1 MSTHIKTTA
10 ASVRLSASDRIFKGF
25 AYAICI
31 LFAALCTYPLLLVVA
46 VSFSEEYYVGMYG
59 YSIIPYQLSLN
70 TFNYIFRTSGPDII
84 RSFGMSVGVMCAGT
98 LLSLAVTIPLSYAL
112 SLKHLKYR
120 NIISFFCY
128 FTSIFSAGLVPWYV
142 TCVRIYGLSN
152 TFLALIMPYTV
163 SVFFMFVLRA
173 SFAQLPD
180 EIVEAAKIEGAG
192 EFTVLIRI
200 AAPLTVTA
208 IVTVGFLYSL
218 QYWNDWYLTLM
229 FINKRDMYPLQFRLY
244 SILTN
249 TEGLSAAQAQ
259 SAAGYMQVPTETVKM
274 ATTVL
279 TILPI
284 IFLYP
289 FVQRFFVQGITI
301 GAVKG

>member
-1 MSTHIKTTA
+1 
-10 ASVRLSASDRIFKGF
+10 
-25 AYAICI
+25 
-31 LFAALCTYPLLLVVA
+31 
-46 VSFSEEYYVGMYG
+46 
-59 YSIIPYQLSLN
+59 
-70 TFNYIFRTSGPDII
+70 
-84 RSFGMSVGVMCAGT
+84 
-98 LLSLAVTIPLSYAL
+98 
-112 SLKHLKYR
+112 
-120 NIISFFCY
+120 
-128 FTSIFSAGLVPWYV
+128 
-142 TCVRIYGLSN
+142 
-152 TFLALIMPYTV
+152 
-163 SVFFMFVLRA
+163 MFVLRA
-173 SFAQLPD
+173 SFSQLPD

-192 EFTVLIRI
+192 EFNVMLRI
-200 AAPLTVTA
+200 AVPLTVTA
-208 IVTVGFLYSL
+208 IVTVAFLYSL

-229 FINKRDMYPLQFRLY
+229 FINKRDMFPLQFRLY

-289 FVQRFFVQGITI
+289 FVQRYFVQGITI